1 MDTIKEYIIKSGIS
15 NKYNLEKINNKINEI
30 LIENILTFEKS
41 KDIKPFTNFMNMKFK
56 KFYFKIFLCNN
67 KNYP

>member
-15 NKYNLEKINNKINEI
+15 NKYNLEKINNKINEN

-41 KDIKPFTNFMNMKFK
+41 KDIKPFINFMKMKLK

>member
-41 KDIKPFTNFMNMKFK
+41 KDIKPFTNFMNNEIQ
-56 KFYFKIFLCNN
+56 KIL
-67 KNYP
+67 Y